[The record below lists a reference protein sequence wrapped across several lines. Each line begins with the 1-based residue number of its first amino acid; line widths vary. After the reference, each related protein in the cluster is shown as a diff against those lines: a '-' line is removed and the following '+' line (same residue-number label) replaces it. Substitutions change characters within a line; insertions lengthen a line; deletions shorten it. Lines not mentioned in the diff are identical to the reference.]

1 MHSYKVVHRKEFT
14 MSNLV
19 PFRSMFGSLNRWP
32 NLWEDED
39 FPMLGSTLG
48 NTIDLYETDTEVVV
62 KANVAGVNSDD
73 IDVTFEKGMLWIQAH
88 KSEKE
93 EDKKNK
99 YFTKSS
105 WDYSYKV
112 SVPGTL
118 DHSKEPEVE
127 LGGGILTVTF
137 HKSAVSAPKKLQV
150 KSK

>member
-1 MHSYKVVHRKEFT
+1 

-19 PFRSMFGSLNRWP
+19 PIRSMLGSLNRWP
-32 NLWEDED
+32 SLWDDDD
-39 FPMLGSTLG
+39 FPMLGSTVA

-62 KANVAGVNSDD
+62 KANVAGVTSDD

-88 KSEKE
+88 KTEKE

-112 SVPGTL
+112 SVPGML
-118 DHSKEPEVE
+118 DHAREPEVE
-127 LGGGILTVTF
+127 LEGGILTVRF
-137 HKSAVSAPKKLQV
+137 YKSAVSTPKKLTV